1 MAVLRAPPRRS
12 LLALAAL
19 AASAVAL
26 VGCSRAA
33 DEPNAPPPAGSATPV
48 APLLFDTPGGWT
60 KLEAPP
66 SGPRKGSYR
75 IDKVGNDKEEAEMNV
90 FFFGT
95 GAKGDPAPLF
105 KEWFSQFDG
114 DVGATAKREQLDVKG
129 FKVETAE
136 VSGTYKIA
144 LAPPPRGRK
153 QAPVQMV
160 KNGWRLYGAVV
171 KTTDRGNW
179 FFKITGPDET
189 VQAGKSAFRSML
201 ETLR

>member
-1 MAVLRAPPRRS
+1 MAVLRARR
-12 LLALAAL
+12 LAFVLALALPLGAC
-19 AASAVAL
+19 SKAV
-26 VGCSRAA
+26 
-33 DEPNAPPPAGSATPV
+33 DELPAPPAAPSATPV

-60 KLEAPP
+60 KLQAPP
-66 SGPRKGSYR
+66 SGPKKASYR

-114 DVGATAKREQLDVKG
+114 DVGATAAREQLDVKG
-129 FKVETAE
+129 FKVETVE

-160 KNGWRLYGAVV
+160 KKEWRLYGAVV

-189 VQAGKSAFRSML
+189 VQAGKSAFRAML

>member
-1 MAVLRAPPRRS
+1 MPVLRARPHRS
-12 LLALAAL
+12 ILALAAL
-19 AASAVAL
+19 AAALAGCNRAV
-26 VGCSRAA
+26 
-33 DEPNAPPPAGSATPV
+33 DEPNAPPAAASATAV

-60 KLEAPP
+60 KLEAPS
-66 SGPRKGSYR
+66 SGPKKGSYR

-114 DVGATAKREQLDVKG
+114 NVGATAAREQLEVKG
-129 FKVETAE
+129 FKVETVE
-136 VSGTYKIA
+136 VSGTYKIG
-144 LAPPPRGRK
+144 LTPPTRGHK

-171 KTTDRGNW
+171 RTPDRGNW

-189 VQAGKSAFRSML
+189 VQASKSAFRAML
-201 ETLR
+201 ETLH

>member
-1 MAVLRAPPRRS
+1 MAVPRARPLAL
-12 LLALAAL
+12 LLALALPLGAC
-19 AASAVAL
+19 SKAV
-26 VGCSRAA
+26 
-33 DEPNAPPPAGSATPV
+33 DELPAPPAAPSATPV

-66 SGPRKGSYR
+66 RGPKKASYR

-95 GAKGDPAPLF
+95 GAKGDPAPLY
-105 KEWFSQFDG
+105 KEWFAQFDG
-114 DVGATAKREQLDVKG
+114 DVGATAAREQLDVKG
-129 FKVETAE
+129 FKVDTVE

-171 KTTDRGNW
+171 KTPDRGNW

-189 VQAGKSAFRSML
+189 VQASKSAFRAML

>member
-1 MAVLRAPPRRS
+1 MAVLRAPPSPS

-19 AASAVAL
+19 IAALTGCNKAV
-26 VGCSRAA
+26 
-33 DEPNAPPPAGSATPV
+33 DEPSAPPPAASATPV

-66 SGPRKGSYR
+66 SGPRKASFR
-75 IDKVGNDKEEAEMNV
+75 IDKVGNDKEEAEVNV
-90 FFFGT
+90 FYFGT
-95 GAKGDPAPLF
+95 GAKGDPLPLF
-105 KEWFSQFDG
+105 KEWFAQFDG
-114 DVGATAKREQLDVKG
+114 DVGATAKREQLEVRG

-136 VSGTYKIA
+136 ASGTYKIG
-144 LAPPPRGRK
+144 LTPPPRGRK

-179 FFKITGPDET
+179 FFKMTGPDET
-189 VQAGKSAFRSML
+189 VQANRSAFRAML